1 MAILRLATLLCVL
14 ALSLPE
20 VALAQTLAGI
30 DGPLTLSTPAFVP
43 GGAISWRYTCYN
55 ILEPSPP
62 LAWSGVPSATASL
75 AVVLDAPERPGGIF
89 THWVVFNL
97 PDDTTQ
103 LPEGLPKVGQL
114 DNGALQGR
122 NDVGGLGFAAP
133 CPPVLTAAS
142 YRLRLYAL
150 DSSLDLA
157 PGVAE
162 SDFMQ
167 AAAGHVL
174 DQVEISGSY
183 LRPAWPWG

>member
-1 MAILRLATLLCVL
+1 MAILRLAALLCVL
-14 ALSLPE
+14 ALGLPQ
-20 VALAQTLAGI
+20 VASAQTSAGG
-30 DGPLTLSTPAFVP
+30 DGPLTVTTPAFVP

-62 LAWSGVPSATASL
+62 LAWRGAPTATASL
-75 AVVLDAPERPGGIF
+75 AVVFDAPERPGGMF
-89 THWVVFNL
+89 TQWVVFNL

-103 LPEGLPKVGQL
+103 LAEGIPKVGEL

-122 NDVGGLGFAAP
+122 NDFGGLGFAAP
-133 CPPVLTAAS
+133 CPPVLTMAT

-150 DSSLDLA
+150 DSSLDLP
-157 PGVAE
+157 PGVTE